1 MTRGPIGKSICFDSF
16 LCSLAYSNNP
26 PYCVF
31 PSLVDDTHI
40 IGLASD
46 VIFVFLQVQ

>member
-1 MTRGPIGKSICFDSF
+1 MTGGPIGRNIYFDSF
-16 LCSLAYSNNP
+16 SCSLAYSNNP

-31 PSLVDDTHI
+31 PSLADDMHI

-46 VIFVFLQVQ
+46 VVFVFLRL